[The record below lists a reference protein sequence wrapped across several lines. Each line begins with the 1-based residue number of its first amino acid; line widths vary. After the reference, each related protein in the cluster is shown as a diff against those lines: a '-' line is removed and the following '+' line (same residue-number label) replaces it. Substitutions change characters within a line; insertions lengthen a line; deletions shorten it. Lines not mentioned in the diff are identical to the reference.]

1 MVFSRRE
8 RPASCHV
15 LCETAGARRG
25 RHRAARGGAR
35 RRDIVMPVAVLSAA
49 TAAVAGAACA
59 LEPAV
64 LSWPTTM
71 SARR

>member
-1 MVFSRRE
+1 MMFSRRE

-25 RHRAARGGAR
+25 RHRAARGGACR
-35 RRDIVMPVAVLSAA
+35 QDIVMPVAVLSAA
-49 TAAVAGAACA
+49 TAGAACA
-59 LEPAV
+59 YEPAV
-64 LSWPTTM
+64 SSLPSTM